1 MYGSVRDKPE
11 LCLYHPLFVGMHKLF
26 KVTYHI
32 TDYVR
37 YVFTE
42 ISHSTMTTG
51 NGKLVDKNF
60 DGRDLE
66 NHLVQSFP

>member
-1 MYGSVRDKPE
+1 
-11 LCLYHPLFVGMHKLF
+11 MHKLF

-32 TDYVR
+32 TDYMR

-51 NGKLVDKNF
+51 NGNLVDKNF
-60 DGRDLE
+60 DSRDLE
-66 NHLVQSFP
+66 NHLLQSFPQLMSHPVCVHACRKKDSYN